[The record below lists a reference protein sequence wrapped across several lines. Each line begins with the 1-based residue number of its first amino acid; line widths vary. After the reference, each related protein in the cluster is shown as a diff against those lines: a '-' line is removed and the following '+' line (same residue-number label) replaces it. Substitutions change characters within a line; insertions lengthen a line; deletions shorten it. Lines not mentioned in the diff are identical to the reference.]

1 MNPPGRGLRGLWR
14 RRVVDVTLGQLR
26 QGITPE
32 KIALSIALG
41 TIIAIFPIMGTT
53 TALCLLVG
61 VALRLNQPIL
71 QLVNWIAWPLQIPG
85 IYFFVRAGE
94 WVTRSPPVSF
104 SISALLVAFKNSP
117 LRFLQQYGMTGLRGV
132 LAWALIA
139 PFIAALL
146 FGLTLPLLRR
156 MTSGLA
162 ALTNRG

>member
-1 MNPPGRGLRGLWR
+1 MNPPAGGLRGLWR

-26 QGITPE
+26 QGITPH
-32 KIALSIALG
+32 KIALSVALG

-85 IYFFVRAGE
+85 IYLFVRAGE

-104 SISALLVAFKNSP
+104 SISAL
-117 LRFLQQYGMTGLRGV
+117 QQYGMTGLRGV

-139 PFIAALL
+139 PCIAVLL
-146 FGLTLPLLRR
+146 YGLTLPLLRR
-156 MTSGLA
+156 MSSGLA
-162 ALTNRG
+162 ALTNRM

>member
-1 MNPPGRGLRGLWR
+1 MNPPAGGLRGLWR

-26 QGITPE
+26 QGITPH
-32 KIALSIALG
+32 KIALSVALG

-53 TALCLLVG
+53 TVLCVLVG

-85 IYFFVRAGE
+85 IYLFVRAGE

-139 PFIAALL
+139 PCIAVLL
-146 FGLTLPLLRR
+146 YGLTLPLLRR
-156 MTSGLA
+156 MSSGLA
-162 ALTNRG
+162 ALTNRM

>member
-1 MNPPGRGLRGLWR
+1 MNPPAGGLRGLWR

-26 QGITPE
+26 QGITPH
-32 KIALSIALG
+32 KIALSVALG

-85 IYFFVRAGE
+85 IYLFVRAGE

-139 PFIAALL
+139 P
-146 FGLTLPLLRR
+146 
-156 MTSGLA
+156 
-162 ALTNRG
+162 